1 MRMKNYNLE
10 RFITAHNRDYDI
22 ACNELKQGKKL
33 SHWMWYIFPQIKGL
47 GKSST
52 SEYYGIQSL
61 DEAKAYIN
69 HPILSN
75 NMIKVCQV
83 LLSLE
88 SNNPTE
94 IFGRPDDMKLKSSMT
109 LFSLAA
115 DDNRIFVRVLDK
127 FYNGKLDNRTIRI
140 VEKNM

>member
-1 MRMKNYNLE
+1 MNNYSLE
-10 RFITAHNRDYDI
+10 RFITAHDRNYDI
-22 ACNELKQGKKL
+22 ARNELKQGKKL

-47 GKSST
+47 GKSPT
-52 SEYYGIQSL
+52 SEFYGIQNL

-69 HPILSN
+69 HFILGN
-75 NMIKVCQV
+75 NMRTLCEV

-88 SNNPTE
+88 SNNPTK

-109 LFSLAA
+109 LFSLAT
-115 DDNRIFVRVLDK
+115 DDNGIFVSVLDK

-140 VEKNM
+140 VKKNI

>member
-1 MRMKNYNLE
+1 MNDYNLE
-10 RFITAHNRDYDI
+10 RFIDAHNKFYDV
-22 ACNELKQGKKL
+22 AYSELKNGKKQ

-47 GKSST
+47 GKYST

-75 NMIKVCQV
+75 NMIKICQV

>member
-1 MRMKNYNLE
+1 MSDYNLE
-10 RFITAHNRDYDI
+10 RFITAHNRDYDT
-22 ACNELKQGKKL
+22 AYNELKQGKKL
-33 SHWMWYIFPQIKGL
+33 SHWMWFIFPQIKGL
-47 GKSST
+47 GKSPT
-52 SEYYGIQSL
+52 SEFYGIQNL

-69 HPILSN
+69 HPILGN
-75 NMIKVCQV
+75 NMIKICQV
-83 LLSLE
+83 LFSLE

>member
-1 MRMKNYNLE
+1 MNDYNLE
-10 RFITAHNRDYDI
+10 RFIDAHNKFYDV
-22 ACNELKQGKKL
+22 AYSELKNGKKQ
-33 SHWMWYIFPQIKGL
+33 SHWMWFIFPQIKGL

-52 SEYYGIQSL
+52 SEFYGIQNL
-61 DEAKAYIN
+61 CEAKAYIN
-69 HPILSN
+69 HPILGN
-75 NMIKVCQV
+75 NMMKLCES

-115 DDNRIFVRVLDK
+115 DDNEIFLKVLEK
-127 FYNGKLDNRTIRI
+127 FYNGKLDNRTIRL